1 MGLPGGSSGG
11 LLRPLL
17 KFGLPLIENLI
28 KASAVL
34 IPLGLTTAA

>member
-11 LLRPLL
+11 LLRPFL
-17 KFGLPLIENLI
+17 KFGSPLIENLI